1 PSEIQDTGR
10 VIAIGDVHGDFD
22 QMMKCLRIGEA
33 VDENGNWIGKDTI
46 VVQTGDIFDRGDDE
60 VKILKTLHRLK
71 DEARGEGG
79 DVVSLIGNHEVLSI
93 FGDHSFV
100 TEGAFASYNK
110 LESELRAFHGKNWS
124 RFEGYPRH
132 EQCRIAALCPG
143 GLFSPLLARHPLVL
157 KVGRTLFCH
166 GGLGPQHLMGGAWGL
181 DALNR
186 AVAAAVAGRGRFPR
200 ELLSGAGA
208 VVWDRAY
215 SSPESYDGLAPA
227 ARARLEQALELVG
240 CDRMVVGHTPQRR
253 GINSAAAGRVWRVDV
268 GLARCYNGGGL
279 PQVLELVGDEARV
292 VTEAG

>member
-1 PSEIQDTGR
+1 MTGAIKAPVSLLLLAFLLVILPWCAKCFSFLPGCTVCKASSRLHSSSNSIQENKGELYHPSEIQDTGR

-181 DALNR
+181 DALN
-186 AVAAAVAGRGRFPR
+186 
-200 ELLSGAGA
+200 
-208 VVWDRAY
+208 
-215 SSPESYDGLAPA
+215 
-227 ARARLEQALELVG
+227 
-240 CDRMVVGHTPQRR
+240 
-253 GINSAAAGRVWRVDV
+253 
-268 GLARCYNGGGL
+268 
-279 PQVLELVGDEARV
+279 
-292 VTEAG
+292 